1 MTQAQFAEQLGIS
14 TSYLNQLENNQRHVT
29 ASVLLALAER
39 FSVNIADLSR
49 QDSDRLMA
57 DLLECYADPLFDG
70 KAPSAR
76 ELRLAAQ
83 NSPSVALSVITMH
96 QALRRAS
103 DQLAEMD
110 DTITRSGVI
119 GEPTP
124 YEEVRDYFHF
134 NNNYVHELDTR
145 AEALAAHLTSG
156 HSSNQSSSN
165 QGSSDQGHSDQGSS
179 DQGSSGQGSSGQ
191 GYAEGGSVNEGQQR
205 ADRNQLLRQYL
216 IDQHGVSV
224 GEELNGTNV
233 LRSYNPDNRLLRVNR
248 RTPASTQAFQ
258 IAHQIALLE
267 HREAMNEIIDAAKFR
282 SAEAGDICRIG
293 LANYFAGAMLMPYTQ
308 FQSAARKH
316 RHDLVDLADRFD
328 TSVEQVAHRLS
339 TLQRPGLS
347 GIPIFFARID
357 RAGNITKRH
366 SATRLQFA
374 RFGSACPLWNAH
386 RAFETPGQIIRQ
398 LAETPDGVRYLC
410 LACTV
415 DKPTGGYKDPTQ
427 QYALA
432 LGCEIKF
439 KDDFVYSDTLAADSM
454 EHFEPI
460 GTSCRICE
468 REHCVQRALPP
479 LKRGLKI
486 NTNYRGI
493 IPYTL
498 S

>member
-1 MTQAQFAEQLGIS
+1 MRTPKLFIGQKLRELRDEQQMTQAQFAEQLGIS
-14 TSYLNQLENNQRHVT
+14 NSYLNQLENNQRHVT

-39 FSVNIADLSR
+39 FSVNIAELSR
-49 QDSDRLMA
+49 QDSDRLMS
-57 DLLECYADPLFDG
+57 DLLECYADPIFDG
-70 KAPSAR
+70 KAPSSR

-83 NSPSVALSVITMH
+83 NSPAVALSVITMH

-134 NNNYVHELDTR
+134 KNNYVDELDTR
-145 AEALAAHLTSG
+145 AEALA
-156 HSSNQSSSN
+156 NQLAQQVTDN
-165 QGSSDQGHSDQGSS
+165 QYQP
-179 DQGSSGQGSSGQ
+179 
-191 GYAEGGSVNEGQQR
+191 
-205 ADRNQLLRQYL
+205 DRNHVLRQYL
-216 IDQHGVSV
+216 IEQHGVTV
-224 GEELNGTNV
+224 GEELDATNV
-233 LRSYNPDNRLLRVNR
+233 LRSYSPDNRLLRVNR
-248 RTPASTQAFQ
+248 RTPHSTQAFQ

-267 HREAMNEIIDAAKFR
+267 HRAVMDEIINEAQFR
-282 SAEAGDICRIG
+282 SAEASDICRIG
-293 LANYFAGAMLMPYTQ
+293 FANYFAGAMLMPYAR
-308 FQSAARKH
+308 FQAAARLH

-328 TSVEQVAHRLS
+328 SSVEQVAHRLS

-415 DKPTGGYKDPTQ
+415 DKPTGGYRDPTQ

-439 KDDFVYSDTLAADSM
+439 KDDFVYSDTLAADST

-486 NTNYRGI
+486 DPNYRRT

>member
-1 MTQAQFAEQLGIS
+1 MRTAKLFIGQKLRELRDEQQMTQAQFAEQLEIS

-29 ASVLLALAER
+29 ATVLLALAER

-70 KAPSAR
+70 KAPSSR

-103 DQLAEMD
+103 DQLAELD

-134 NNNYVHELDTR
+134 KNNYVDELDR
-145 AEALAAHLTSG
+145 AAELLAAELHDNADSYRDRIQHFRDHLQQQHNVNVTENIE
-156 HSSNQSSSN
+156 HS
-165 QGSSDQGHSDQGSS
+165 
-179 DQGSSGQGSSGQ
+179 
-191 GYAEGGSVNEGQQR
+191 
-205 ADRNQLLRQYL
+205 
-216 IDQHGVSV
+216 
-224 GEELNGTNV
+224 NV
-233 LRSYNPDNRLLRVNR
+233 LRNYHPDSGLLQINKRSQ
-248 RTPASTQAFQ
+248 PSTQAFQ

-267 HREAMNEIIDAAKFR
+267 HKDMMDKLIAEAQFR
-282 SAEAGDICRIG
+282 SPEAGNICRIG
-293 LANYFAGAMLMPYTQ
+293 LANYFAGAMLMPYTS
-308 FQSAARKH
+308 FQSAAKTV
-316 RHDLVDLADRFD
+316 RHDLVDLADLFD
-328 TSVEQVAHRLS
+328 TSIEQVAHRLS
-339 TLQRPGLS
+339 TLQRPGLP
-347 GIPIFFARID
+347 GVPIFFARID

-366 SATRLQFA
+366 SATKLQFA

-386 RAFETPGQIIRQ
+386 RAFETPGRIIRQ

-415 DKPTGGYKDPTQ
+415 DKPTGGYNDPTQ

-439 KDDFVYSDTLAADSM
+439 KDDFVYSDKLTADAP

-460 GTSCRICE
+460 GTSCRICD
-468 REHCVQRALPP
+468 RENCIQRALPP
-479 LKRGLKI
+479 LKRGLAI
-486 NTNYRGI
+486 DANHRRI

>member
-1 MTQAQFAEQLGIS
+1 MRELRDEQQMTQAQFAEQLGIS

-39 FSVNIADLSR
+39 FSVNIAELSR

-57 DLLECYADPLFDG
+57 DLLECYADPIFDG
-70 KAPSAR
+70 KAPSSR

-83 NSPSVALSVITMH
+83 NSPGVALSVITMH

-134 NNNYVHELDTR
+134 KNNYVDELDTR
-145 AEALAAHLTSG
+145 AEALATLLAQQL
-156 HSSNQSSSN
+156 
-165 QGSSDQGHSDQGSS
+165 
-179 DQGSSGQGSSGQ
+179 
-191 GYAEGGSVNEGQQR
+191 AENHYPP
-205 ADRNQLLRQYL
+205 DRNQTLGQYL
-216 IDQHGVSV
+216 KDQHSVSV
-224 GEELNGTNV
+224 GEELDATTV

-248 RTPASTQAFQ
+248 RTPRSTQAFQ

-267 HREAMNEIIDAAKFR
+267 HREVMDKIIEEAQFR
-282 SAEAGDICRIG
+282 SAEASDICRIG
-293 LANYFAGAMLMPYTQ
+293 LANYFAGAMLMPYAQ
-308 FQSAARKH
+308 FQAAARQH

-339 TLQRPGLS
+339 TLQRPGLA

-439 KDDFVYSDTLAADSM
+439 ADDFVYSDTLAADST

-486 NTNYRGI
+486 DPNYRRT

>member
-1 MTQAQFAEQLGIS
+1 MRTPKLFIGQKLRELRDEQQLTQAQFAEQLGIS

-39 FSVNIADLSR
+39 FAVNIAELSR
-49 QDSDRLMA
+49 QDSDRLLA
-57 DLLECYADPLFDG
+57 DLLECYADPIFDG
-70 KAPSAR
+70 KAPSSR

-83 NSPSVALSVITMH
+83 NSPGVALSVITMH

-103 DQLAEMD
+103 DQLAELD

-134 NNNYVHELDTR
+134 KNNYVDELDVR
-145 AEALAAHLTSG
+145 AEALAAHLTQQHASQQ
-156 HSSNQSSSN
+156 N
-165 QGSSDQGHSDQGSS
+165 
-179 DQGSSGQGSSGQ
+179 
-191 GYAEGGSVNEGQQR
+191 AERRYQP
-205 ADRNQLLRQYL
+205 DRNQSLRRYL
-216 IDQHGVSV
+216 IDQHGVTL
-224 GEELNGTNV
+224 GEELDATNV
-233 LRSYNPDNRLLRVNR
+233 LPSYNPDNRLLRVNR
-248 RTPASTQAFQ
+248 RAPPSTQAFQ

-267 HREAMNEIIDAAKFR
+267 HREVMDNIINDAQFR
-282 SAEAGDICRIG
+282 SAEAADICRIG
-293 LANYFAGAMLMPYTQ
+293 LANYFAGALLMPYAE
-308 FQSAARKH
+308 FQSAARAR
-316 RHDLVDLADRFD
+316 RHDLVDLADQFD
-328 TSVEQVAHRLS
+328 ASVEQVAHRLS

-347 GIPIFFARID
+347 GVPIFFARID

-439 KDDFVYSDTLAADSM
+439 KDDFVYSDTLAADSI
-454 EHFEPI
+454 EHFESI

-486 NTNYRGI
+486 DTNYRGI

>member
-1 MTQAQFAEQLGIS
+1 MRTPKLFIGQYLRELRDEQAMTQAQFAEQLGIS

-57 DLLECYADPLFDG
+57 DLLECYADPIFDG

-83 NSPSVALSVITMH
+83 NSPAVALSVITMH

-134 NNNYVHELDTR
+134 KNNYVDELD
-145 AEALAAHLTSG
+145 LAAESLAAQLAGKLQLAS
-156 HSSNQSSSN
+156 
-165 QGSSDQGHSDQGSS
+165 
-179 DQGSSGQGSSGQ
+179 
-191 GYAEGGSVNEGQQR
+191 
-205 ADRNQLLRQYL
+205 RNDALRQYL
-216 IDQHGVSV
+216 MDQHKVSV
-224 GEELNGTNV
+224 GAELDATNV

-248 RTPASTQAFQ
+248 RTPLSTQAFQ

-267 HREAMNEIIDAAKFR
+267 HRDAMDVIIDEAQFR
-282 SAEAGDICRIG
+282 SGDAREICRIG
-293 LANYFAGAMLMPYTQ
+293 LANYFAGALLMPYTP
-308 FQSAARKH
+308 FQTAAKSH
-316 RHDLVDLADRFD
+316 RHDLVNLADQFD

-339 TLQRPGLS
+339 TLQRPGLP
-347 GIPIFFARID
+347 GVPIFFARID

-439 KDDFVYSDTLAADSM
+439 KDDFVYSDTLASESP

-486 NTNYRGI
+486 DTNYRGT

-498 S
+498 F

>member
-1 MTQAQFAEQLGIS
+1 MRAPKLFIGQKLRELRDEQQMTQAQFAEQLEIS
-14 TSYLNQLENNQRHVT
+14 NSYLNQLENNQRHVT
-29 ASVLLALAER
+29 ATVLLALAER
-39 FSVNIADLSR
+39 FAVNIADLSR

-70 KAPSAR
+70 KVPSSR
-76 ELRLAAQ
+76 ELRMAAQ
-83 NSPSVALSVITMH
+83 NSPAVARSVITMH
-96 QALRRAS
+96 QALRRAG
-103 DQLAEMD
+103 DQLAELD

-134 NNNYVHELDTR
+134 KNNYVDELDVA
-145 AEALAAHLTSG
+145 AESLA
-156 HSSNQSSSN
+156 
-165 QGSSDQGHSDQGSS
+165 
-179 DQGSSGQGSSGQ
+179 
-191 GYAEGGSVNEGQQR
+191 
-205 ADRNQLLRQYL
+205 
-216 IDQHGVSV
+216 I
-224 GEELNGTNV
+224 ELNDNPDHYRDRIQHLREYLKQKHNVTVSENLQSTNV
-233 LRSYNPDNRLLRVNR
+233 LRNYQPETSLLQINKRSQ
-248 RTPASTQAFQ
+248 PSTQAFQ

-267 HREAMNEIIDAAKFR
+267 HTSTMDKLIAEAQFR
-282 SAEAGDICRIG
+282 SSEAGNICRIG
-293 LANYFAGAMLMPYTQ
+293 LANYFAGAMLMPYAR
-308 FQSAARKH
+308 FQSAAKIY
-316 RHDLVDLADRFD
+316 RHDLIDLADLFD

-339 TLQRPGLS
+339 TLQRPGLP
-347 GIPIFFARID
+347 GVPIFFARID

-415 DKPTGGYKDPTQ
+415 DKQTGGFNDPKQ

-439 KDDFVYSDTLAADSM
+439 KDSFVYSDTLAADAP

-460 GTSCRICE
+460 GTSCRICD
-468 REHCVQRALPP
+468 RDNCVQRALPP
-479 LKRGLKI
+479 LKRALEI
-486 NTNYRGI
+486 DTNYRGI

>member
-1 MTQAQFAEQLGIS
+1 MRTPKLFIGQKLRELRDEQQMTQAQFAEQLDIS
-14 TSYLNQLENNQRHVT
+14 NSYLNQLENNQRHVT
-29 ASVLLALAER
+29 ATVLLALAER

-70 KAPSAR
+70 KSPSSR

-103 DQLAEMD
+103 DQLAELD

-134 NNNYVHELDTR
+134 KNNYVDELDLA
-145 AEALAAHLTSG
+145 AEALATKLSENPQHRYRDRIQHLRDYLKVQHNVTVSEDLE
-156 HSSNQSSSN
+156 NTQ
-165 QGSSDQGHSDQGSS
+165 
-179 DQGSSGQGSSGQ
+179 
-191 GYAEGGSVNEGQQR
+191 A
-205 ADRNQLLRQYL
+205 LRRFHT
-216 IDQHGVSV
+216 D
-224 GEELNGTNV
+224 T
-233 LRSYNPDNRLLRVNR
+233 RLLQVNQR
-248 RTPASTQAFQ
+248 SQPSTQAFQ

-267 HREAMNEIIDAAKFR
+267 FRNIMDKLVEEAQFR
-282 SAEAGDICRIG
+282 SAEAGEICRIG
-293 LANYFAGAMLMPYTQ
+293 LANYFAGAMLMPYAR
-308 FQSAARKH
+308 FQTAAKSH

-328 TSVEQVAHRLS
+328 TSIEQVAHRLS
-339 TLQRPGLS
+339 TLQRPGLP
-347 GIPIFFARID
+347 GVPIFFARVD

-415 DKPTGGYKDPTQ
+415 DKPTGGYKDPKQ

-439 KDDFVYSDTLAADSM
+439 KDDFVYSDTLTADNTDN
-454 EHFEPI
+454 FEPI
-460 GTSCRICE
+460 GTSCRICD
-468 REHCVQRALPP
+468 RENCVQRALPP
-479 LKRGLKI
+479 LKRGLAVD
-486 NTNYRGI
+486 TNYRGI

>member
-1 MTQAQFAEQLGIS
+1 MRTPKLFIGQKLRELRDEQKLTQAQFAEQLGIS

-39 FSVNIADLSR
+39 FSVNIAELSR

-57 DLLECYADPLFDG
+57 DLLECYADPIFDG
-70 KAPSAR
+70 KAPSSR

-103 DQLAEMD
+103 DQLAELD

-134 NNNYVHELDTR
+134 KNNYVDELDVQ
-145 AEALAAHLTSG
+145 AEALATHL
-156 HSSNQSSSN
+156 
-165 QGSSDQGHSDQGSS
+165 
-179 DQGSSGQGSSGQ
+179 
-191 GYAEGGSVNEGQQR
+191 AEQPDRQPDKQYQP
-205 ADRNQLLRQYL
+205 DRNQSLRQYL
-216 IDQHGVSV
+216 IDNHAVSV
-224 GEELNGTNV
+224 GEELDANNI
-233 LRSYNPDNRLLRVNR
+233 LRSYNPDTRLLRVNR

-267 HREAMNEIIDAAKFR
+267 HQALMDKIISDAQFR

-293 LANYFAGAMLMPYTQ
+293 LANYFAGATLMPYAQ
-308 FQSAARKH
+308 FQSAARSY

-339 TLQRPGLS
+339 TLQRPGLL

-415 DKPTGGYKDPTQ
+415 DKPTGGYKDPKQ

-439 KDDFVYSDTLAADSM
+439 KDDFVYSDTLAADAT

-479 LKRGLKI
+479 LKRELRI
-486 NTNYRGI
+486 DTNFRGI

>member
-1 MTQAQFAEQLGIS
+1 MRTPKLFIGQKLRELRDEQQMTQAQFAEQLDIS

-29 ASVLLALAER
+29 ATVLLALAER
-39 FSVNIADLSR
+39 FAVNIADLSR
-49 QDSDRLMA
+49 QDSDRLLA
-57 DLLECYADPLFDG
+57 DLVECYADPLFGG
-70 KAPSAR
+70 KAPGSR

-103 DQLAEMD
+103 DQLAELD

-134 NNNYVHELDTR
+134 KNNYVDELDVA
-145 AEALAAHLTSG
+145 AEALAGTLTKG
-156 HSSNQSSSN
+156 TEHHYRERINDICN
-165 QGSSDQGHSDQGSS
+165 
-179 DQGSSGQGSSGQ
+179 
-191 GYAEGGSVNEGQQR
+191 YLQR
-205 ADRNQLLRQYL
+205 AHNVSVLEDLDTNNLLRQY
-216 IDQHGVSV
+216 
-224 GEELNGTNV
+224 
-233 LRSYNPDNRLLRVNR
+233 NPDTKTLRLNPRSK
-248 RTPASTQAFQ
+248 PSTQAFQ
-258 IAHQIALLE
+258 IAHQLALLE
-267 HREAMNEIIDAAKFR
+267 HKLIIDSLVEEAQFR
-282 SAEAGDICRIG
+282 TPEAQDICGIG
-293 LANYFAGAMLMPYTQ
+293 LANYFAGALLMPYER
-308 FQSAARKH
+308 FLNAAKEH
-316 RHDLVDLADRFD
+316 RHDLDNLADLFD
-328 TSVEQVAHRLS
+328 TSIEQIAHRLS
-339 TLQRPGLS
+339 TLQRTRLP
-347 GIPIFFARID
+347 GIPIFFARLD

-366 SATRLQFA
+366 SATKLQFA

-415 DKPTGGYKDPTQ
+415 DKHTGGFNDPKQ

-439 KDDFVYSDTLAADSM
+439 KDDFVYSDTLAADAP

-468 REHCVQRALPP
+468 RENCVQRALPP
-479 LKRGLKI
+479 LKRGLSVD
-486 NTNYRGI
+486 NNSRRI